1 MSLSAGEH
9 YPVMQEEVMG
19 ALNIRSSGVYVDATF
34 GRGGH
39 ATAIL
44 QRLDQDGR
52 LLAVDRDPQAVA
64 VARQRFADEPR
75 FAVEHAAFAD
85 LYAVLEMQGLVG
97 RVDGLLLDLGVSSPQ
112 LDDAGRGFSFRHDG
126 PLDMRMDPTTGVSV
140 AEWLSQADEGDIA
153 GVLRDYGE
161 ERYARRI
168 ARAIVSAR
176 RETPIETTAQLAA
189 VVRAANPAWEKG
201 KDPATR
207 SFQALRIHINRELQQ
222 LEQCLARVADILA
235 PGGRLAV
242 ISFHSLEDRLVKRFI
257 RRESQGQALPRG
269 LPVTGAQQGIRL
281 RRIGAA
287 QRASEREV
295 AENPRSRSAVLRV
308 AERL

>member
-1 MSLSAGEH
+1 MSLTAGEH

-44 QRLDQDGR
+44 QRLDENGR
-52 LLAVDRDPQAVA
+52 LLALDRDPEAVA
-64 VARQRFADEPR
+64 MARQRFAAEPR
-75 FAVEHAAFAD
+75 FAIEHAAFAD
-85 LYAVLEMQGLVG
+85 LYAIVEAEKLAGQ
-97 RVDGLLLDLGVSSPQ
+97 VDGLLLDLGVSSPQ
-112 LDDAGRGFSFRHDG
+112 LDEAGRGFSFRLDG

-140 AEWLSQADEGDIA
+140 AEWLNQAAENDIA
-153 GVLRDYGE
+153 AVLRDYGE

-168 ARAIVSAR
+168 ARAIVAAR
-176 RETPIETTAQLAA
+176 RQAPIETTAQLATI
-189 VVRAANPAWEKG
+189 VRTANPAWEKG

-207 SFQALRIHINRELQQ
+207 SFQALRIHINRELEQ
-222 LEQCLARVADILA
+222 LEQCLARVVDILA
-235 PGGRLAV
+235 AGGRLAV
-242 ISFHSLEDRLVKRFI
+242 ISFHSLEDRLVKRFM

-269 LPVTGAQQGIRL
+269 LPVTGRQQGIRL

-287 QRASEREV
+287 QRASAREI

-308 AERL
+308 AEKL